1 LKGKRNSAIEWERK
15 SKRGGSIGLGGFLF
29 GFYLVVL
36 PLVSSLQVKIYDRVG
51 IDNIWLLGVGCLA
64 CLVLFTRPSHRGSLV
79 GSRALRN
86 FVFAYFIVVVM
97 AIMMTLWRGG
107 SSREIMHA
115 LRLSQPMLIYLCVVT
130 YAVNERASLFLLKC
144 FLSGAA
150 IACTV
155 GIAQMA
161 GVEVVWRLVDKYY
174 LANLDKLTTSYMY
187 KNRMAAV
194 SLFPPNGNMF
204 GSYMGVGILVCMAAQ
219 SLQYKRLWGLLALFF
234 GIGLLSSISLTAIA
248 STIFAI
254 VFAAWSMRR
263 LLSLRVKRSSIR
275 WLGAILM
282 GVALGMWLY
291 GEKVVDKVTRYVFL
305 PSKFGLIRGLDDRI
319 AAWRG
324 SSAFF
329 ADRSIL
335 ETFFGSGY
343 RYAFSPDN
351 FYLEL
356 FQISGITG
364 LLAYC
369 GTALTLLFFLL
380 RMTRWGL
387 SRERGFRVA
396 LSSVLYLLLLN
407 LTASYGG
414 YMPVIIGVILILR
427 TATYRW
433 SKVKAGV

>member
-1 LKGKRNSAIEWERK
+1 MKGKRNSVIEWERK
-15 SKRGGSIGLGGFLF
+15 SKRGRGIGLGGFLF
-29 GFYLVVL
+29 GFYLVIL
-36 PLVSSLQVKIYDRVG
+36 PLVSSLQVKVYDRVG
-51 IDNIWLLGVGCLA
+51 IDNIGLLGVGYLG
-64 CLVLFTRPSHRGSLV
+64 CLVLFTRLSHRGSLV

-86 FVFAYFIVVVM
+86 FVLAYFIVVVM
-97 AIMMTLWRGG
+97 AVMMTLWRGG

-115 LRLSQPMLIYLCVVT
+115 LRLSQPILIYLCVVT

-144 FLSGAA
+144 FLLGTA

-204 GSYMGVGILVCMAAQ
+204 GAYMGVGILVCMAARGFQ
-219 SLQYKRLWGLLALFF
+219 HRRLWGLLAFF
-234 GIGLLSSISLTAIA
+234 LGIGLMGSVSFTAIA
-248 STIFAI
+248 CAIFAI
-254 VFAAWSMRR
+254 VFAVWNTRG
-263 LLSLRVKRSSIR
+263 LLLLRVKRGSIR
-275 WLGAILM
+275 WLGAILG

-291 GEKVVDKVTRYVFL
+291 SEKIVDKVTRYFFL
-305 PSKFGLIRGLDDRI
+305 PSRFGLVRGLDARTV
-319 AAWRG
+319 AWRG
-324 SSAFF
+324 SSTFF
-329 ADRSIL
+329 ADRSAL

-343 RYAFSPDN
+343 RYSFSPDN

-369 GTALTLLFFLL
+369 GTALVLLLFVL
-380 RMTRWGL
+380 RMTG
-387 SRERGFRVA
+387 REPTGEREFRVA
-396 LSSVLYLLLLN
+396 LPSVLYLLLLN

-414 YMPVIIGVILILR
+414 YMPVIIGVILIVR
-427 TATYRW
+427 AATCRW
-433 SKVKAGV
+433 SRVKVGV